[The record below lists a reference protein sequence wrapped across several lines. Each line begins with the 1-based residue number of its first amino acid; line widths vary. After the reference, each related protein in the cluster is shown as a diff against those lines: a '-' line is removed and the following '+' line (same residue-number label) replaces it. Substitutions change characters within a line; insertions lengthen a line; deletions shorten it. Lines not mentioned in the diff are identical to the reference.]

1 MSERRGRPRDTA
13 ARRRILVAAERQLVS
28 DGYATMTMS
37 GMATEAG
44 VAVQT
49 LYLAYGSKVGVVSAV
64 HDRTLA
70 GDDAP
75 VPLLER
81 DWMARLA
88 GMPTVDEAWALVMT
102 HLSSTTVRVAPVH
115 TAIQAASADP
125 EVGALLTDLRAQR
138 HEFSRELA
146 ARLLT
151 LPGARGAQV
160 TDRVVDVI
168 YALVGPET
176 HDLFVT
182 QRGWSVEEW
191 RRWVHDAVLDELTA
205 TRGRAAPRP

>member
-1 MSERRGRPRDTA
+1 VSERRGRPRDTA

-37 GMATEAG
+37 GMAKEAG

-70 GDDAP
+70 GDDAT

-81 DWMARLA
+81 GWMRQLA
-88 GMPTVDEAWALVMT
+88 SAPTVLEAWASAME
-102 HLSSTTVRVAPVH
+102 HLSSTTVGVAPVH

-125 EVGALLTDLRAQR
+125 EMGALLSDLRAQR

-146 ARLLT
+146 TRLLA
-151 LPGARGAQV
+151 LPHARGGGVA
-160 TDRVVDVI
+160 DRVADVL

-176 HDLFVT
+176 HDLFVI

-191 RRWVHDAVLDELTA
+191 RGWVHDAVLDELTGS
-205 TRGRAAPRP
+205 RGPAVPSP